1 MTANTQIAIL
11 RRMLDPDNGGLS
23 PEAAR
28 FFLHLDFPQKDH
40 DRMAEL
46 AAKAGTGKLSLDES
60 FHEPGATAL
69 GVSFDRQEWPHGK
82 AGRAIVHGALF
93 GPQ

>member
-46 AAKAGTGKLSLDES
+46 AAKAGTGKLSLDE
-60 FHEPGATAL
+60 
-69 GVSFDRQEWPHGK
+69 QEELKEYGRVGDLLAILQPK
-82 AGRAIVHGALF
+82 ARKSLQKVECAS
-93 GPQ
+93 